1 MDGWC
6 DGWIDGWIE
15 IYFWK
20 GMCHVSIYDR
30 AHQFNIVLLHD
41 ATTDNFAVCLVSRFH
56 TKYVNSSKLIRPLR
70 LGVNRTANTNNDK
83 DSSLDLNICKYQLK
97 GIICKTKITGPEKE

>member
-41 ATTDNFAVCLVSRFH
+41 ATTDNFAVCLV
-56 TKYVNSSKLIRPLR
+56 
-70 LGVNRTANTNNDK
+70 
-83 DSSLDLNICKYQLK
+83 
-97 GIICKTKITGPEKE
+97 